1 MNNESI
7 EMIKIVEW
15 IDANNEDSYED
26 KHGED
31 EKDDDELSEFTE
43 KSYENDFE
51 KEYEDK
57 YEDKHE
63 AKDKGNDVDE
73 DSLENTIYSEL
84 DSILD
89 FIFDYDII
97 PTPENFYELDHFT
110 KIKNKIINK
119 IKLDKNDLLY
129 IKAID
134 GSKKFELL
142 KLFNWVL

>member
-51 KEYEDK
+51 KE